1 MHNLAWLIIPGVI
14 GFAIVFFAPII
25 LSLTDHR

>member
-1 MHNLAWLIIPGVI
+1 MEHLAWLIIPGVI

-25 LSLTDHR
+25 LSLTDNR

>member
-1 MHNLAWLIIPGVI
+1 MDNLAWIIIPGII

-25 LSLTDHR
+25 LSLTEDR